1 MPAARYD
8 FTIEQGSSFD
18 IGLTYKDADDNIKVS
33 VVCPLYVSTRMT
45 EGGRGV
51 SGGDN
56 VMSAD
61 SAAETII
68 QGISDNKFLILPHKE
83 LDTYMQRKYSDY
95 DRWLKNMRGLRAEM
109 VEQNPN
115 CDYQR

>member
-1 MPAARYD
+1 
-8 FTIEQGSSFD
+8 
-18 IGLTYKDADDNIKVS
+18 
-33 VVCPLYVSTRMT
+33 MT

-61 SAAETII
+61 LAAEKII
-68 QGISDNKFLILPHKE
+68 QGISDNKFLVLPHKE
-83 LDTYMQRKYSDY
+83 LGTYAQRKYSDY
-95 DRWLKNMRGLRAEM
+95 DRWLKGMRELRAEM

>member
-1 MPAARYD
+1 
-8 FTIEQGSSFD
+8 
-18 IGLTYKDADDNIKVS
+18 
-33 VVCPLYVSTRMT
+33 MT

-61 SAAETII
+61 SAAEAII
-68 QGISDNKFLILPHKE
+68 QGILDNKFLILPHKE
-83 LDTYMQRKYSDY
+83 LDTYTQRKYSDY
-95 DRWLKNMRGLRAEM
+95 DRWLKGMRGLRAEM
-109 VEQNPN
+109 VEQNPD